1 MALLPFVDE
10 KRLLAAL
17 SQVYPDLTELE
28 SKFVEVNGYI
38 HGLVLYICSVS
49 RHKRAW
55 ETEYQAFGA
64 RIVGIV

>member
-28 SKFVEVNGYI
+28 SKFPVVEQS
-38 HGLVLYICSVS
+38 LLKS
-49 RHKRAW
+49 
-55 ETEYQAFGA
+55 
-64 RIVGIV
+64 